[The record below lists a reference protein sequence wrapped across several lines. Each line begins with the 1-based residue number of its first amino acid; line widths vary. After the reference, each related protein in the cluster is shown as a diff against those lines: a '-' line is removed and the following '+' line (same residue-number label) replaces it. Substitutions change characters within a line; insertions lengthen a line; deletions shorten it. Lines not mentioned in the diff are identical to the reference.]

1 MISHRDSY
9 RPDIDGLRAIAVLS
23 VAMFH
28 SGLPFP
34 GGFVGVDIFFVISGF
49 LITGMLASEFVN
61 TGRINFAGFYARRV
75 RRLMPAFALVMLATL
90 SISALL
96 MFPQELPR
104 LGKSAIAAV
113 LLTANIH
120 FLNFSGG
127 YFDPSTDLMPLLHTW
142 TLSVEE
148 QYYLA
153 WPLLIVLA
161 CKLPFAKRK
170 PESRVRAL
178 LWTILVLSLAAN
190 LFMTSQHQPSAFY
203 LTPYRAW
210 EFALGGLISQ
220 FQSGLAKLSSLSGDG
235 LFSVGLFGVIF
246 SLFWIDD
253 VAAYPGSLALI
264 PTIGAAAIIAGG
276 SVYSA
281 KFPRTVLGVKPL
293 VWIGL
298 VSYPWYL
305 WHWPLLSLARAYS
318 LGVRDTFRD
327 TGIVLGA
334 LVLAALTY
342 HLVERPIRFRRPHFL
357 PSVRATLWAGIG
369 ATVVVGF
376 TASAIIEFGKWKQ
389 TRSIDQALAASDLGA
404 AVRLAK
410 CQPGNSIEVG
420 DCSFGA
426 QASPLEIVAW
436 GDSHAEQLSP
446 ALSHYANQSNLR
458 VLVRVFPTCPPL
470 LGAVPV
476 KRNEALLACG
486 KQNDLVI
493 DEIRQLV
500 KQGNAKGVILGGRW
514 NDYLGE
520 QGTDPGEMLSW
531 ALADDWKNLRGVTQR
546 FRLGEAPL
554 DHAGSVATLTRSLRR
569 TLLALSALDIRVLIL
584 APVPELYF
592 NGPQCLYLRSSAECT
607 VPRAKV
613 EARRHATMGSIQEA
627 STGLANVRIFDP
639 IGHFCDKSKCYTEQ
653 GGVIFYTDH
662 DHVSPK
668 KALTLLGDLEPYLLW
683 MADSRNTSDADA
695 RNRTAVGREKP

>member
-1 MISHRDSY
+1 MISHRDTY

-23 VAMFH
+23 VAVFH
-28 SGLPFP
+28 AGLPFP

-49 LITGMLASEFVN
+49 LITGMLAAEVVS
-61 TGRINFAGFYARRV
+61 TGKINLAGFFARRV
-75 RRLMPAFALVMLATL
+75 RRLMPAFALVMLSTL
-90 SISALL
+90 SLSAWL

-104 LGKSAIAAV
+104 LGKSAIAAAS
-113 LLTANIH
+113 LTANIH
-120 FLNFSGG
+120 FLNYSGG
-127 YFDPSTDLMPLLHTW
+127 YFDPSSDLMPLLHTW

-170 PESRVRAL
+170 PESRVFAL

-190 LFMTSQHQPSAFY
+190 LFMTGQHQPSAFY
-203 LTPYRAW
+203 LAPYRAW
-210 EFALGGLISQ
+210 EFALGGLVNQ
-220 FQSGLAKLSSLSGDG
+220 FQSRFAKLSPLYGDG
-235 LFSVGLFGVIF
+235 LFTVGLFGLIF
-246 SLFWIDD
+246 SLFWIDE

-264 PTIGAAAIIAGG
+264 PTIAAAAIIAGG

-281 KFPRTVLGVKPL
+281 KLPRVVLGVKPL

-305 WHWPLLSLARAYS
+305 WHWPLLSLARAHS
-318 LGVRDTFRD
+318 LGIRDTLRD
-327 TGIVLGA
+327 TSIVLGA

-342 HLVERPIRFRRPHFL
+342 RLVERPIRFRRPRFL
-357 PSVRATLWAGIG
+357 PGVRATLWAGIG
-369 ATVVVGF
+369 AMVVVVF
-376 TASAIIEFGKWKQ
+376 AASAVIEFGKWKQ
-389 TRSIDQALAASDLGA
+389 TRSINQALATSDLGA
-404 AVRLAK
+404 VVRLAK
-410 CQPGNSIEVG
+410 CQPGTSIEVG
-420 DCSFGA
+420 DCSLGPQGA
-426 QASPLEIVAW
+426 PLEIVAW
-436 GDSHAEQLSP
+436 GDSHADHLSP
-446 ALSHYANQSNLR
+446 AFSYYASQSNLR
-458 VLVRVFPTCPPL
+458 VLLRVFPTCPPL

-476 KRNEALLACG
+476 KRTEAWLVCG

-493 DEIRQLV
+493 DEIRNLV
-500 KQGNAKGVILGGRW
+500 KQGNVKGVILGARW

-520 QGTDPGEMLSW
+520 QSTNPGEILSW
-531 ALADDWKNLRGVTQR
+531 SLADDWERLQGVTQR
-546 FRLGEAPL
+546 LRLGEAPL

-613 EARRHATMGSIQEA
+613 EARRHATMESIQEA
-627 STGLANVRIFDP
+627 GSGLANVRIFDP
-639 IGHFCDKSKCYTEQ
+639 IGQFCDKDKCYTEQ

-662 DHVSPK
+662 DHISPK
-668 KALTLLGDLEPYLLW
+668 KAVTLLTDLKPYLLW
-683 MADSRNTSDADA
+683 MAEQ
-695 RNRTAVGREKP
+695 REK